1 MNNRKISQ
9 VGIRLIQNF
18 EGCRLTAYKP
28 VATETYWTIGW
39 GHYGPDV
46 KQGMTITQAQ
56 ADAML
61 VNDLAKYESYVN
73 NSAYVPVTA
82 QLNQNQFDALVS
94 FCYNCGAGNLR
105 TLCKGRTITQIAQS
119 IIKYDKAGG
128 KVLAGLTRRRK
139 AELELFNKVEAELIK
154 EVVTVAKERDINV
167 VSPWAKTVWE
177 EMTKE
182 GYFDGNRPGASI
194 TREEMAIV
202 ISRLL
207 NKIK

>member
-1 MNNRKISQ
+1 MSRKTSQ

-28 VATETYWTIGW
+28 VPTETYWTIGW

-61 VNDLAKYESYVN
+61 VKDLAKYEAYVN
-73 NSAYVPVTA
+73 NPAYVPVTA

-105 TLCKGRTITQIAQS
+105 TLCKGRTISQIAQN
-119 IIKYDKAGG
+119 ITKYDKAGG
-128 KVLAGLTRRRK
+128 KVLAGLVRRRK
-139 AELELFNKVEAELIK
+139 AELELFNKKEVQTVAEDKKAVQTPAWKEQGREWLIANAKISADWKATDQVDVGTLGTIFSRLIK
-154 EVVTVAKERDINV
+154 
-167 VSPWAKTVWE
+167 
-177 EMTKE
+177 
-182 GYFDGNRPGASI
+182 
-194 TREEMAIV
+194 
-202 ISRLL
+202 
-207 NKIK
+207 